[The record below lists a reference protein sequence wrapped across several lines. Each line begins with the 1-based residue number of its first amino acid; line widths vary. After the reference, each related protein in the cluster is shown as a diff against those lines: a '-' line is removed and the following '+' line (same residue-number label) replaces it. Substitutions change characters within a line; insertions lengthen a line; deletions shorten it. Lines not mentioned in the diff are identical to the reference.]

1 MKAKQCRKQQVAREE
16 TDRRRGRVSALELR
30 QLLSCGWL
38 RSSVVALGHALALV
52 GAALAGLQEDAGIV
66 GVAPVAVGVE
76 HALGGLGRVAAA
88 AVAVVPL
95 AVDQTRAAPVAVLL
109 PVAGALGVL
118 LGGGLLLS
126 RGGLLGA
133 LLGRGSGLA
142 GSRGLLLSR
151 GHLLGGGGL
160 AGSGGLLL
168 GRRGLLLGG
177 GGPH

>member
-38 RSSVVALGHALALV
+38 RSSVVALGHALTLV
-52 GAALAGLQEDAGIV
+52 GAALAGLQVDALIV
-66 GVAPVAVGVE
+66 GVATVAVGVE

-95 AVDQTRAAPVAVLL
+95 AVDQTRAAPVAVRLL
-109 PVAGALGVL
+109 ATGTLLLRRLL

-126 RGGLLGA
+126 RGGLL
-133 LLGRGSGLA
+133 LGRG
-142 GSRGLLLSR
+142 LSR
-151 GHLLGGGGL
+151 
-160 AGSGGLLL
+160 SGGLLL
-168 GRRGLLLGG
+168 GGLLFGRRGFLRSRGLLLICGG
-177 GGPH
+177 LLR